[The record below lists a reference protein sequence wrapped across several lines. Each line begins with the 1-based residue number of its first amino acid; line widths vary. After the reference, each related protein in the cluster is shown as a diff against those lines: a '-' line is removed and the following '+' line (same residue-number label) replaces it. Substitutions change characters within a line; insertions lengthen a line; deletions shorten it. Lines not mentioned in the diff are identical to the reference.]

1 MRHEIPERHQRVVR
15 ALRSGG
21 PAVPATLRLPRVDAA
36 PARRTWSSPAL
47 VAVAGA
53 ALVAVVLALATMSG
67 GGPEVRELTA
77 MSQQPATQPTP
88 ASNGALL
95 ERRFEG
101 VAFPDWSAEFG
112 WMADGARA
120 DTVSGRPVQTVFYAH
135 HGHRIAYSVVSGEPL
150 EPPADAETLRV
161 DGVDLHR
168 FRDGPRTV
176 VTFERNG
183 HTCVLA
189 GHVIHPD
196 TLVELASWQAD
207 GAVRF

>member
-1 MRHEIPERHQRVVR
+1 MRHEIPERHERVIR

-21 PAVPATLRLPRVDAA
+21 PEVPATLRLPRVEAA
-36 PARRTWSSPAL
+36 PARRTWRAPAL
-47 VAVAGA
+47 VAAGG
-53 ALVAVVLALATMSG
+53 ALVAVVLALVMTSG
-67 GGPEVRELTA
+67 GGPEVREFAA

-88 ASNGALL
+88 ASNGPLL
-95 ERRFEG
+95 DGRFEG
-101 VAFPDWSAEFG
+101 VSFPDWSAEFG

-120 DTVSGRPVQTVFYAH
+120 DTVSGRPVQTVFYTH

-150 EPPADAETLRV
+150 KPPADADTIRV

-168 FRDGPRTV
+168 FRDGPRDV
-176 VTFERNG
+176 VTFERDG

-189 GHVIHPD
+189 GHVLDPD

-207 GAVRF
+207 GAVQF